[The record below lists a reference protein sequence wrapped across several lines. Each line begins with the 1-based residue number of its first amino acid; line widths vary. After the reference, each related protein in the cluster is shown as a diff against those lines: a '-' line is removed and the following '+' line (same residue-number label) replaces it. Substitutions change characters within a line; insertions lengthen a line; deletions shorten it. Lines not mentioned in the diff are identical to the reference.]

1 MTDEQKMAIRCAF
14 ADLCGAM
21 QAHLQGDNHTHDWK
35 AHLLTIY
42 EMAQAF
48 DFLDP
53 IPADL
58 ANEGETNAV

>member
-1 MTDEQKMAIRCAF
+1 MTEEQKQVIRCAF

-21 QAHLQGDNHTHDWK
+21 QAYLQVDIHAHDWK
-35 AHLLTIY
+35 AQWLTIN

-53 IPADL
+53 IPDDL
-58 ANEGETNAV
+58 VD